1 MEVKTD
7 RFTVMETKPLKIK
20 RIIKKTKAIGFDN
33 LKVGDVIRVATIL
46 RSVGNTAKGASRPVY
61 FYVKVNDGQYI
72 KTTRTYNTINVCL
85 DCFELEALE

>member
-1 MEVKTD
+1 MEVRTD

-46 RSVGNTAKGASRPVY
+46 RSVGKTL
-61 FYVKVNDGQYI
+61 KVQLGQYI
-72 KTTRTYNTINVCL
+72 SMSK
-85 DCFELEALE
+85 